1 MRGTGT
7 QYGVIC
13 AIHRNSWIYVK
24 TYGYSGGSNRPQSFT
39 NKKRLAGGRVYL
51 GTSSSLEIQ
60 ARRAAPAPPRRCQRG
75 SKQKRRSE
83 ATSSLAEIETLR
95 ADRRWIARGR
105 GSSCPPAKATTAHVR
120 LRAGTSVLLLT
131 LSRTRILG
139 NPSPSCGPR
148 SSSQMPTGLCPL
160 GLTPGAVSDR
170 PPVSKRRAGSCVAGR
185 GTQLDCRRPD
195 QPRLETAHLAQ

>member
-1 MRGTGT
+1 MWR
-7 QYGVIC
+7 
-13 AIHRNSWIYVK
+13 
-24 TYGYSGGSNRPQSFT
+24 
-39 NKKRLAGGRVYL
+39 
-51 GTSSSLEIQ
+51 E
-60 ARRAAPAPPRRCQRG
+60 G

-105 GSSCPPAKATTAHVR
+105 GSSCPSAKATTANVR
-120 LRAGTSVLLLT
+120 LGEGTSVLLLT

-160 GLTPGAVSDR
+160 GLTPDAVSDR
-170 PPVSKRRAGSCVAGR
+170 PPVSTRRAGSCVAGR

-195 QPRLETAHLAQ
+195 QPRLETGAGGSFISTLCMSKGVEGGLEAEEEIRSYVFPGGDRNTEG